1 MRKSIYTTVFILCE
15 IFFLPQVNAQDIYRT
30 QNGDMLIT
38 VVSADT
44 VFKVTTKELLI
55 LLNYENANITIKMDK
70 STFKTGIDSLDKR
83 IAKLKYD
90 VIEFKGKLDI
100 EYINTAGHPPL
111 DFKVEGIIST
121 NQKTISGDGH
131 LEHISSRGLY
141 SCLLTLKFNLK
152 INDLGLNF
160 EGLNLKEDIQIDV
173 VQSVLNKSEDD

>member
-1 MRKSIYTTVFILCE
+1 MKQSNYITAFILCQ
-15 IFFLPQVNAQDIYRT
+15 IIFLPQVKAQDIYRT

-38 VVSADT
+38 VVSNDSILKIT
-44 VFKVTTKELLI
+44 NKELFIQLS
-55 LLNYENANITIKMDK
+55 YETARFTMKMDK
-70 STFKTGIDSLDKR
+70 SNFKTGIDSLDKR
-83 IAKLKYD
+83 LAQLKYD
-90 VIEFKGKLDI
+90 IIEFKGKLDI

-131 LEHISSRGLY
+131 LDHISSRGLY

-160 EGLNLKEDIQIDV
+160 EGLNLKEDIQIDI
-173 VQSVLNKSEDD
+173 VQTVLNKSEDD

>member
-1 MRKSIYTTVFILCE
+1 MKQSNYITAFTLCW
-15 IFFLPQVNAQDIYRT
+15 IIFLPQVNAQDVYRT
-30 QNGDMLIT
+30 QSGDMLIT
-38 VVSADT
+38 AVSADT

-83 IAKLKYD
+83 LAQLKYD
-90 VIEFKGKLDI
+90 IIEFKGKLDI

-121 NQKTISGDGH
+121 NQNIISGDGH

-160 EGLNLKEDIQIDV
+160 EGLNLKEDIQIEI
-173 VQSVLNKSEDD
+173 VQSVLNKIQD